1 LIGGED
7 MLRKPLRI
15 LIAEDEAMI
24 LYGFKSFINEMG
36 HEVIGE
42 VYDGEKAVE
51 MANALNPDLLI
62 MDIKMPKADGI
73 TALRRINSGR
83 KILFPCIFVT
93 AFSDV
98 ELIDNAKDAG
108 AFNYLIKPVSY
119 ESLQA
124 AIEIAMER
132 FEDYKRVQEE
142 LITAKT
148 DLSNRKIIERAK
160 GILMDE
166 FDLKEQ
172 KAMEYL
178 QKKSRNTNRKLV
190 DVAREVIELY
200 KERKP

>member
-1 LIGGED
+1 
-7 MLRKPLRI
+7 MKRLRI

-24 LYGFKSFINEMG
+24 LFGFKSFIDEMG

-42 VYDGEKAVE
+42 AYDGKNAVVL
-51 MANALNPDLLI
+51 AKKLKPDLLI

-73 TALRRINSGR
+73 TALKRINDGQVD
-83 KILFPCIFVT
+83 IIPCIFVT

-108 AFNYLIKPVSY
+108 AFNYLIKPISF

-124 AIEIAMER
+124 AIEIAMNR
-132 FEDYKRVQEE
+132 FEEYKRVEDE
-142 LITAKT
+142 LALTKNN
-148 DLSNRKIIERAK
+148 LRNRKIIERAK

-178 QKKSRNTNRKLV
+178 QKKSRNTNKKLV
-190 DVAREVIELY
+190 EVANDVIALNQ
-200 KERKP
+200 KKN